1 MGVLK
6 REPAIEISQESLN
19 AGVLDATVLLNIRTI
34 RDSCFIAGT
43 YLNATLLI
51 LDQGPVTVRQLA
63 SPLEAAASALIPRYW
78 MTGVLWHVPVAD
90 CGTLRHAAAFS
101 RPRNSLKRP
110 DTTLTIRDATVHHLS
125 THR

>member
-1 MGVLK
+1 M
-6 REPAIEISQESLN
+6 N
-19 AGVLDATVLLNIRTI
+19 AGILDATVLLSIRTI

-90 CGTLRHAAAFS
+90 CATLQPS
-101 RPRNSLKRP
+101 RDLETP
-110 DTTLTIRDATVHHLS
+110 
-125 THR
+125 